1 MTWQLAF
8 FAVMFTLF
16 VWHIVSDT
24 GDDDHRPDDGCADCA
39 AYIKHTHR
47 RR

>member
-8 FAVMFTLF
+8 FTIAFALF

-24 GDDDHRPDDGCADCA
+24 GDDDPDDEGCPLCDAL
-39 AYIKHTHR
+39 IMHTHER
-47 RR
+47 R